1 MTGRSLRATINQTTV
16 GTLQEVEGLWSFQ
29 YATDWLD
36 NPKRFALS
44 PHLPLTTASLVD
56 GASKRPVQWYFD
68 NLLPEEGQRV
78 LLAGDAKLDA
88 ADAFG
93 LLAWYGA
100 ESAGSVT
107 LLAPD
112 AAPQTAEPLR
122 PLPDDALEIRIRRLP
137 KAPLTHAAVK
147 RMSLAG
153 AQHKLA
159 VVLQEGSLFEPAG
172 ATPSTHIL
180 KPDHPDEDYSHSVVN
195 EWFVMRLAK
204 RLGLDVPDVHRRYVP
219 SPVYVIHRFDRVP
232 GDQGWQRRHVID
244 ACQLLGLDRGFKY
257 SQGNM
262 ENLAAL
268 AHACRSPAVA
278 RSRLFGWLVFNV
290 LVGNSDA
297 HLKNLSFMV
306 SHEGVQ
312 LAPFYDLL
320 SVATYDT
327 PAFNK
332 NGWPEQ
338 TQLAW
343 PILGARHFSDI
354 NRGLLLEAGA
364 SLNLAKGTADRLLE
378 NLRSRVV
385 PEAQALY
392 GDVEAENAQI
402 AHDHPE
408 FPSGRRHGRL
418 HRRGRVQF
426 RLLRPAATPPPRQ
439 GDGLRADHETHL
451 ADGRPAGRRR
461 LRRQGRLQSRGQ
473 LR

>member
-1 MTGRSLRATINQTTV
+1 MKGRSLHASINQAQV
-16 GTLQEVEGLWSFQ
+16 GTLQEVEGLWGFQ
-29 YATDWLD
+29 YAGDWL
-36 NPKRFALS
+36 NSPEGFALS
-44 PHLPLTTASLVD
+44 PHLPLTTELLLD

-107 LLAPD
+107 LLSPD
-112 AAPQTAEPLR
+112 AQSHNDEPLR
-122 PLPDDALEIRIRRLP
+122 SLSDEALDTRIRQLP

-159 VVLQEGSLFEPAG
+159 VVLQDGELFEPAG

-180 KPDHPDEDYSHSVVN
+180 KPDHPDEDYAHSVIN

-219 SPVYVIHRFDRVP
+219 SPVYLVDRFDRFAN
-232 GDQGWQRRHVID
+232 GQTWQRRHVID
-244 ACQLLGLDRGFKY
+244 ACQLLGLDRSFKY
-257 SQGNM
+257 SQGSM

-268 AHACRSPAVA
+268 ANACRSPAVA

-320 SVATYDT
+320 SIATYES
-327 PAFNK
+327 PAFDK
-332 NGWPEQ
+332 KGWPEQ
-338 TQLAW
+338 TLLAW
-343 PILGARHFSDI
+343 PILEARHFSSI
-354 NRGLLLEAGA
+354 NRKVMLEAGA
-364 SLNLAKGTADRLLE
+364 ALNLAKGTADRLLE

-385 PEAQALY
+385 AEAQGLC
-392 GDVEAENAQI
+392 DEVETENAEI
-402 AHDHPE
+402 VRKHPE
-408 FPSGRRHGRL
+408 L
-418 HRRGRVQF
+418 
-426 RLLRPAATPPPRQ
+426 AATMGGEIRCV
-439 GDGLRADHETHL
+439 RAIVHTVVKEM
-451 ADGRPAGRRR
+451 AGKI
-461 LRRQGRLQSRGQ
+461 
-473 LR
+473 

>member
-1 MTGRSLRATINQTTV
+1 MSGRSLRASINQTSV
-16 GTLQEVEGLWSFQ
+16 GTLQEVAGLWSFQ
-29 YATDWLD
+29 YAADWLAS
-36 NPKRFALS
+36 PKSFALS
-44 PHLPLTTASLVD
+44 PHLPLTTEPILD

-68 NLLPEEGQRV
+68 NLLPEEDQRV
-78 LLAGDAKLDA
+78 LLAGDAQLDA

-93 LLAWYGA
+93 LLTWYGA

-107 LLAPD
+107 LLPPD
-112 AAPQTAEPLR
+112 ATPQTVEALR
-122 PLPDDALEIRIRRLP
+122 PLPDAALETRIRELP
-137 KAPLTHAAVK
+137 KSPLTHAAIK

-159 VVLQEGSLFEPAG
+159 VVLQDGSLFEPAG

-180 KPDHPDEDYSHSVVN
+180 KPDHPDKDYPHSVIN
-195 EWFVMRLAK
+195 EWFVMHLAK

-219 SPVYVIHRFDRVP
+219 SPVYLINRFDRIP
-232 GDQGWQRRHVID
+232 ADQGWQRRHVID

-297 HLKNLSFMV
+297 HLKNLSFLV

-320 SVATYDT
+320 SVTTYDT
-327 PAFNK
+327 PAFDK
-332 NGWPEQ
+332 KGWHAQ

-343 PILGARHFSDI
+343 PILGVRHFSDI
-354 NRGLLLEAGA
+354 NRALLLAAGA
-364 SLNLAKGTADRLLE
+364 SLNLAKGTAERLLE
-378 NLRSRVV
+378 NLRCRAVR
-385 PEAQALY
+385 EAEALY
-392 GDVEAENAQI
+392 AAVEAENAHLVH
-402 AHDHPE
+402 AHPE
-408 FPSGRRHGRL
+408 LS
-418 HRRGRVQF
+418 
-426 RLLRPAATPPPRQ
+426 ATMAGESRC
-439 GDGLRADHETHL
+439 LRAILHNVFKEMAEQL
-451 ADGRPAGRRR
+451 A
-461 LRRQGRLQSRGQ
+461 
-473 LR
+473 

>member
-1 MTGRSLRATINQTTV
+1 MKGRSLHASINQAQV
-16 GTLQEVEGLWSFQ
+16 GTLQEVDGLWGFQ
-29 YATDWLD
+29 YEGNWL
-36 NPKRFALS
+36 NSPEGFALS
-44 PHLPLTTASLVD
+44 PHLPLTTELLLD

-100 ESAGSVT
+100 ESAGSLT
-107 LLAPD
+107 LLPPHALPHND
-112 AAPQTAEPLR
+112 EPLR
-122 PLPDDALEIRIRRLP
+122 SLSDEALDARIRQLP

-159 VVLQEGSLFEPAG
+159 VILQNGELFEPAG

-180 KPDHPDEDYSHSVVN
+180 KPDHPDEDYAHSVIN

-219 SPVYVIHRFDRVP
+219 SPVYLVDRFDRTAH
-232 GDQGWQRRHVID
+232 GQTWQRRHVID
-244 ACQLLGLDRGFKY
+244 ACQLLGLDRSFKY
-257 SQGNM
+257 SQGSM

-268 AHACRSPAVA
+268 ANACRSPAVA

-320 SVATYDT
+320 SIATYES
-327 PAFNK
+327 PAFDK
-332 NGWPEQ
+332 KGWPEQ
-338 TQLAW
+338 TLLAW
-343 PILGARHFSDI
+343 PILGARHFSSI
-354 NRGLLLEAGA
+354 NRKVMLEAGA
-364 SLNLAKGTADRLLE
+364 ALNLAKGTADRMLE

-385 PEAQALY
+385 AEAQGLC
-392 GDVEAENAQI
+392 DEVEAENAEI
-402 AHDHPE
+402 VRKRPE
-408 FPSGRRHGRL
+408 L
-418 HRRGRVQF
+418 
-426 RLLRPAATPPPRQ
+426 AATMGGEIRCV
-439 GDGLRADHETHL
+439 RAIVHTVVKEM
-451 ADGRPAGRRR
+451 AGK
-461 LRRQGRLQSRGQ
+461 L
-473 LR
+473 